1 MKDNQ
6 SIEDLFKD
14 ENVPESNWFK
24 FEKVGDKV
32 GGVLV
37 EVQDRPAKDVFPAS
51 RVFKLKQP
59 DDSIIN
65 VSIPLNK
72 DYVIGRANSA
82 KMGDILG
89 FAFLKEIPSVTK
101 GFAAAKSLEVYVKH
115 VEQAKDDVPFEG

>member
-1 MKDNQ
+1 MNNTL
-6 SIEDLFKD
+6 EDLFKE

-51 RVFKLKQP
+51 RVYKLKQP
-59 DDSIIN
+59 DDSLIN
-65 VSIPLNK
+65 VSISLNR

-82 KMGDILG
+82 KLGDILG
-89 FAFLKEIPSVTK
+89 FAFVKEIPSATK

-115 VEQAKDDVPFEG
+115 TESAVEDVPFGA